1 MSRLSNTMRIVVIS
15 PDSEDPRELGSLDGF
30 FSAGLERYHVRKP
43 SWTAE
48 NLESWLGGIPASWR
62 ARMILHQHHSLAPK
76 LGLFG
81 VHDRDHEAPTA
92 GARSRSCHDIGALR
106 RNLPLYESL
115 LFGPVF
121 SSLTKPGYGPPAD
134 FPWDDLRAI
143 LSERTGADAHVL
155 AIGGVTADGL
165 ARCRELGFDGA
176 AVLGAVWNQ
185 SDPVSAFV
193 GLRDTASGM
202 EAKRHAA

>member
-1 MSRLSNTMRIVVIS
+1 MRIVVIS
-15 PDSEDPRELGSLDGF
+15 PEAEDPRELGALEGF
-30 FSAGLERYHVRKP
+30 ISAGLERYRVRKP

-48 NLESWLGGIPASWR
+48 TLESWLTAVPASWR

-76 LGLFG
+76 LGLCG
-81 VHDRDHEAPTA
+81 VHDRDREQPTA
-92 GARSRSCHDIGALR
+92 GARSRSCHGIVSLR

-134 FPWDDLRAI
+134 FPWDDLRSI
-143 LSERTGADAHVL
+143 LSERRNAHVL
-155 AIGGVTADGL
+155 AIGGVTAGGL

-185 SDPVSAFV
+185 SDPVAAYVS
-193 GLRDTASGM
+193 LRDAASGM